1 MTSRIRPR
9 LLLSIREGRLRF
21 LLVTDVRGGGVG
33 LQEEVVFVA
42 PGGSSTQGKVPLT
55 TW

>member
-1 MTSRIRPR
+1 MTSRICPR
-9 LLLSIREGRLRF
+9 LLVSIREGRLRF
-21 LLVTDVRGGGVG
+21 LLVTDVRGGVG